1 MDSQSPLSRTLSLG
15 PVEHAFGANYT
26 PLASSPVQDPS
37 SPEHRGTFA
46 PGRQARTQVKLSKR
60 LTRPHRRRRE
70 SNVSSDA
77 TELIIKTLSQNVL
90 CDDYYGLL
98 KSELPRWA
106 REGLWPETPQKP
118 LGLSS
123 CSSSSSY
130 PSSST
135 ALSLNTSAL
144 AGPPASYLKLERAY
158 LAVCQLDTRMS
169 DDVVRNR
176 IALIQLHLEYTQTH
190 ETMRRRNSSS
200 SPGAGGGSGS
210 GKTASTVG
218 RGDASHVIDR
228 ILENTH
234 GEWEALDQRRRAE
247 LRAKFHDRKKY
258 GKRWSQLADALGPG
272 ILLVCATR
280 LANAVRSTT
289 VTAKMLEDTI
299 ERIKV
304 LDPDTMNVIG
314 VVSPLAEC
322 LLKNERFEHSEV
334 VKVLRQLQ

>member
-1 MDSQSPLSRTLSLG
+1 M
-15 PVEHAFGANYT
+15 
-26 PLASSPVQDPS
+26 
-37 SPEHRGTFA
+37 
-46 PGRQARTQVKLSKR
+46 
-60 LTRPHRRRRE
+60 
-70 SNVSSDA
+70 
-77 TELIIKTLSQNVL
+77 IIKTLSQNVL

-106 REGLWPETPQKP
+106 HEGLWPETPQKP

-123 CSSSSSY
+123 SSSSSSL
-130 PSSST
+130 SSSKT
-135 ALSLNTSAL
+135 ISLNTSAL
-144 AGPPASYLKLERAY
+144 AGPAPYLKLERAY

-200 SPGAGGGSGS
+200 SPGGTG

-234 GEWEALDQRRRAE
+234 SEWEALDQRRRAE

-280 LANAVRSTT
+280 LANAV
-289 VTAKMLEDTI
+289 
-299 ERIKV
+299 
-304 LDPDTMNVIG
+304 
-314 VVSPLAEC
+314 
-322 LLKNERFEHSEV
+322 
-334 VKVLRQLQ
+334 